1 MSVSH
6 SSCEA
11 SGNLPWPIPGS
22 MPSPPCS
29 ISKSLQVSSNEP
41 LLCFCFTMNL
51 NTSPWE
57 ILSWFTILS
66 NKFYFTSID
75 ICVAFILASIIY
87 SWGGGFIPTDVSH
100 TYKILYIFIMLINL
114 ILVNYIFWKMLKACL
129 NFFCVQCRY
138 LCNILYL
145 CIIDNIKVSIM

>member
-1 MSVSH
+1 MVTSLANPRQHV
-6 SSCEA
+6 
-11 SGNLPWPIPGS
+11 G
-22 MPSPPCS
+22 SPPAPHPS
-29 ISKSLQVSSNEP
+29 HYKYPMNS
-41 LLCFCFTMNL
+41 LCFAFASLLKELEHFTLGNPFMVYY
-51 NTSPWE
+51 P
-57 ILSWFTILS
+57 S

-75 ICVAFILASIIY
+75 ICMSFVLASIIY

-100 TYKILYIFIMLINL
+100 TYKILFIYLFMPINL
-114 ILVNYIFWKMLKACL
+114 ILVNRTFFWKMLKACL